1 MDRANKSSRLRQFI
15 EAESGGM
22 LGTLRFYLYRAGL
35 GGRGQPLDAA
45 ANELLSE
52 VVAEALAHE
61 DRFIPTGQPR
71 AWLLGIAANL
81 VRRRQV
87 EFARRDQRE
96 PLVRDLYPGLEE
108 AMSDDEL
115 FDWMIQR
122 ADVDTVEE
130 LERDQSAAAL
140 LNAVS
145 PDDARVLR
153 LAILNGLDGDSL
165 ARMLGISPGA
175 ARVRL
180 HRALNRL
187 RAAHQEVYHDE
198 A

>member
-1 MDRANKSSRLRQFI
+1 MDRANKASRLRQFI
-15 EAESGGM
+15 ESESAGM

-35 GGRGQPLDAA
+35 GGRGQPLDSAA
-45 ANELLSE
+45 DELLNE
-52 VVAEALAHE
+52 VVAEALKNE

-87 EFARRDQRE
+87 EFSRRDQRE
-96 PLVRDLYPGLEE
+96 PLVRDLYPSLEE
-108 AMSDDEL
+108 TMSDDEL

-130 LERDQSAAAL
+130 LERDESAAAL

-145 PDDARVLR
+145 ADDARVLR
-153 LAILNGLDGDSL
+153 LAILNGLDGESL
-165 ARMLGISPGA
+165 ARTLGISPGA

-187 RAAHQEVYHDE
+187 RAAHQEVQHDE

>member
-1 MDRANKSSRLRQFI
+1 MDRANKPSRLRQFI
-15 EAESGGM
+15 ESEANGM
-22 LGTLRFYLYRAGL
+22 LGTLRFYLFRAGL
-35 GGRGQPLDAA
+35 GGRGQPLDSAA
-45 ANELLSE
+45 DELLSE
-52 VVAEALAHE
+52 VIAEALAHE
-61 DRFIPTGQPR
+61 DRFVSTGQPR
-71 AWLLGIAANL
+71 AWMLGIAANL

-122 ADVDTVEE
+122 ADTDTIEQ
-130 LERDQSAAAL
+130 LEQDQAAVAL

-153 LAILNGLDGDSL
+153 LAIINSLDGEAL
-165 ARMLGISPGA
+165 AQALGISPGA

-187 RAAHQEVYHDE
+187 RAAHQEAHHDQ